1 MTSVVQEKGRIA
13 KSLGSYGYLGDP
25 TENRFVINLTR
36 IQPCEMKHLSSRRN
50 RNQPSKH
57 SSGERTAY
65 SLSNVCNMMNTLEK
79 VALDGESPVIINTL
93 PVAFGRIRVPTPYPA
108 NIVHPN
114 SLGE

>member
-1 MTSVVQEKGRIA
+1 MDTWAILRKTD
-13 KSLGSYGYLGDP
+13 L
-25 TENRFVINLTR
+25 VINLTR

-50 RNQPSKH
+50 INQPSKH

-108 NIVHPN
+108 NIDH
-114 SLGE
+114 